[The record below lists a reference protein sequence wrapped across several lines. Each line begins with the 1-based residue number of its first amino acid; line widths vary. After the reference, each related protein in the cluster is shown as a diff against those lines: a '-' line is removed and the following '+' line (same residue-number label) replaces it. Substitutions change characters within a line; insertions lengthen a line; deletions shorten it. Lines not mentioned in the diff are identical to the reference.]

1 MSNASVKSRAERSL
15 EEPGVLAVAT
25 MYAQA
30 YVDGA
35 KRVGE
40 PDAVETLSSFLDDVL
55 AVNPEYREMLF
66 GDSLNRSRKLA
77 LIRAVI
83 ASAASEFFT
92 NFLQVL
98 ARHGRL
104 SVLPEICEVA
114 IRLQE
119 RSNGRQRV
127 KVRSAVPLSDSTR
140 TQVCEA
146 LKSQFGFEAIL
157 QESVDASLLGGIVLQ
172 VGDTVYDSSLR
183 SRLKTLQGRL
193 VERAFNEIQIGR
205 DRFSHPD
212 GD

>member
-1 MSNASVKSRAERSL
+1 MSNASVDSRAERSL
-15 EEPGVLAVAT
+15 EEPGVQAVAT

-40 PDAVETLSSFLDDVL
+40 QDAVETLSSFLDDVL
-55 AVNPEYREMLF
+55 AANPEYRELLLS
-66 GDSLNRSRKLA
+66 DSLNRSRKSA
-77 LIRAVI
+77 LITAVI
-83 ASAASEFFT
+83 ASVASEYFT

-104 SVLPEICEVA
+104 SLLPEIREVA

-127 KVRSAVPLSDSTR
+127 KVRSAVPLSDATR
-140 TQVCEA
+140 IQVCEA

-172 VGDTVYDSSLR
+172 VSDTVYDSSLR